1 STALMF
7 VVGLA
12 DDVLRLRAQTKFL
25 FQTLGAVC
33 LVSLG
38 AVLQLT
44 PSYVVNVLITLFWFV
59 ALTNAF
65 NLLDGLDGV
74 AGGVGAIASFFLG
87 LAFAREGAWVHASVA
102 WSDRKSTRLNSSH
115 VAISYAVFCL
125 KKKNEK

>member
-1 STALMF
+1 MF
-7 VVGLA
+7 IVGLA
-12 DDVLRLRAQTKFL
+12 DDVSRLRAQTKFL
-25 FQTLGAVC
+25 FQLLGAVS

-44 PSYVVNVLITLFWFV
+44 LSYVANVLITLFWFV

-87 LAFAREGAWVHASVA
+87 LYFARQGAWPHAA
-102 WSDRKSTRLNSSH
+102 LALGRRLRALALTPALSTIVRL
-115 VAISYAVFCL
+115 ACEL
-125 KKKNEK
+125 